1 MPAEPNHRNRQFARR
16 VQYTLIILGVILLV
30 LIVFAVMQ
38 YRALRRAQVIN
49 AREFFITSLIKRHG
63 PLTAN
68 EAGLIR
74 PWMTFDYINKTFN
87 LPADYL
93 KTHLSIADPRYPQL
107 SLGGYAQSG
116 HVDPNVFLRQVE
128 TAVRAYLVTQ

>member
-1 MPAEPNHRNRQFARR
+1 MEPNHRNRRLARAVR
-16 VQYTLIILGVILLV
+16 YALIILGVIFLV

-49 AREFFITSLIKRHG
+49 AREFFITSLIQRHG

-68 EAGLIR
+68 EAALIR
-74 PWMTFDYINKTFN
+74 PWMTFDYLNRIFN

-93 KTHLSIADPRYPQL
+93 KTQLSIADPHYPQL
-107 SLGGYAQSG
+107 SLGGYARSG
-116 HVDPNVFLRQVE
+116 HLDPNVFLGQVE
-128 TAVRAYLVTQ
+128 TAVRAYLITQ